1 VRAKRRERMDRI
13 RAVMA
18 KADPQ
23 REMPRND
30 ELWYFEER
38 EDVGEWFD
46 RLGWNV
52 TVTTTPEL
60 MASYDRAPAEE
71 VRDTTPHNLF
81 VSAQRT

>member
-1 VRAKRRERMDRI
+1 MDRI

-71 VRDTTPHNLF
+71 VRDTTPQTC
-81 VSAQRT
+81 SYPRSERDMSRRSM